1 MNSKRISKRQ
11 TQTVS
16 RYTPPLPKIKT
27 TQRNTKPKSSIAKR
41 TVKKSA
47 SKKKSKSL
55 LSKQKKDIED
65 KEEKKKFISK
75 LLSLS
80 NEYKKLTYQNIDNF
94 LLKTYV
100 SPHSRDLTGDF
111 ITILRSEGK
120 QNKEVN
126 DISTKITTDCLN
138 NFNETFLNDDPKCF
152 CCGEPISVNFS
163 NGKKIS
169 TNVSCDHVIPIITM
183 LVCVDKN
190 SVSKN
195 LHFIHSS
202 CNQKKGNK
210 DIFTIYKNIGKTDGI
225 FKCKNDNVE
234 YCREKFLNILKK
246 IKFREFSDINYRA
259 SLLPDFQEKV
269 REIKEYY
276 ERYLNDGAFG
286 ANILMDLANKKPL
299 SPILSNGS
307 SSNSSSMNM

>member
-1 MNSKRISKRQ
+1 M
-11 TQTVS
+11 
-16 RYTPPLPKIKT
+16 
-27 TQRNTKPKSSIAKR
+27 
-41 TVKKSA
+41 
-47 SKKKSKSL
+47 SKSL
-55 LSKQKKDIED
+55 ANKLKTDIED
-65 KEEKKKFISK
+65 KAEKKQFIVK

-80 NEYKKLTYQNIDNF
+80 DEYKKLTYQNIDNF

-120 QNKEVN
+120 QNQEVN

-152 CCGEPISVNFS
+152 CCGEPISVNIS
-163 NGKKIS
+163 NGKKIP

-210 DIFTIYKNIGKTDGI
+210 DIFNIYKNIGKTDGI

-234 YCREKFLNILKK
+234 YCREKFLNILKQ
-246 IKFREFSDINYRA
+246 IKFRDFSDMNYRA

-286 ANILMDLANKKPL
+286 ANILMDLANKKSL
-299 SPILSNGS
+299 SLILSNGS
-307 SSNSSSMNM
+307 STNSSSMSM

>member
-1 MNSKRISKRQ
+1 MNSKSRPKRQ
-11 TQTVS
+11 TKTVS
-16 RYTPPLPKIKT
+16 RYSPKNRT
-27 TQRNTKPKSSIAKR
+27 TQKNTKPKSSIAKR

-47 SKKKSKSL
+47 SKKMSRSL
-55 LSKQKKDIED
+55 LNKQKKDIED
-65 KEEKKKFISK
+65 KEEKQEFILK

-80 NEYKKLTYQNIDNF
+80 NAYKDLSYKNIDNF
-94 LLKTYV
+94 LIKTYV

-120 QNKEVN
+120 QNQEVN
-126 DISTKITTDCLN
+126 NISTKITTDCLN

-152 CCGEPISVNFS
+152 CCGEPISVNIS
-163 NGKKIS
+163 NGKK
-169 TNVSCDHVIPIITM
+169 TPMNVSCDHVIPIITM
-183 LVCVDKN
+183 LVCVHKD

-234 YCREKFLNILKK
+234 YCREKFLNILKQ
-246 IKFREFSDINYRA
+246 IKFREFPDINYRA
-259 SLLPDFQEKV
+259 SLLPDFQKKV
-269 REIKEYY
+269 EELKDIYSLF
-276 ERYLNDGAFG
+276 LNDGFFA
-286 ANILMDLANKKPL
+286 ADVLMNLANKKPL

-307 SSNSSSMNM
+307 SRNSSSMSM